1 MKKRKTIP
9 VQTIIDYMAH
19 ERIIELKVNA
29 EQAENNKKPI
39 VFPRREGR
47 IEACADLL
55 RKAGYTDEEIKEFE
69 YNKIK

>member
-9 VQTIIDYMAH
+9 VQVIIDYMAH
-19 ERIIELKVNA
+19 QRIIELKANA
-29 EQAENNKKPI
+29 QLEDHQKP
-39 VFPRREGR
+39 VVMPYREGR

-69 YNKIK
+69 YSKLE